1 MQRKIWAESSTLS
14 GSISIELSPFLPSC
28 TAQSGPNA
36 VGLFERVTPF
46 PCDSLYA
53 TDALHINRNLPAHK
67 PLPGGLLEQT
77 AHARSSTVSTEAR
90 PSLVPGTRSAG
101 SDTCCIQSVRLSL
114 RTVDCNVTLEGLQAE
129 PSPNGRR
136 HNVGGMVS
144 CRHERTSC
152 APVTR
157 ASCSAA
163 AGPIPNTTGIRRVS
177 SR

>member
-1 MQRKIWAESSTLS
+1 MQRKIWVSALS
-14 GSISIELSPFLPSC
+14 GSISIELSPFIPSC

-36 VGLFERVTPF
+36 VGLFERVTL
-46 PCDSLYA
+46 SLLHSLP
-53 TDALHINRNLPAHK
+53 TPRNALHINRNLPAHK
-67 PLPGGLLEQT
+67 PQPGGHGEQT

-129 PSPNGRR
+129 PSLNGRR
-136 HNVGGMVS
+136 HNVRGIVS